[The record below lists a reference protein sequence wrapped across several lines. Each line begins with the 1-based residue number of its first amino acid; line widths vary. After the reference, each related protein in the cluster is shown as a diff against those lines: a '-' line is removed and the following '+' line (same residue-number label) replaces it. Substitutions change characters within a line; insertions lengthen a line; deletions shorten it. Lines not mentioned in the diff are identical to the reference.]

1 MLRNLAL
8 PALLFSIM
16 LMYQTS
22 GYHDVATMREL
33 FNKRPI
39 PEFEAW
45 CERMGIMENGRL
57 TAKAG
62 DASIFLK

>member
-1 MLRNLAL
+1 
-8 PALLFSIM
+8 M

-22 GYHDVATMREL
+22 GHHDVATMREL

-57 TAKAG
+57 TPKAG